1 MKDELYDLEHVMY
14 MYGYVLW
21 NIYICGYM
29 YVCDKDGVI
38 SKYDICIHEENDRR
52 HVMRLRLIHLNNM
65 VYWLMLACMDTW

>member
-38 SKYDICIHEENDRR
+38 SKYDMCIHEENDRLCKEIVMR
-52 HVMRLRLIHLNNM
+52 VMRLR
-65 VYWLMLACMDTW
+65 